1 MVVKKFSEKS
11 RYLYNMLI
19 VNIENTTQ
27 LERALKSLKNKVLK
41 TKQNEILRG
50 KKEYVK
56 KSVARRTQLRKA
68 IGRDKFINSR

>member
-1 MVVKKFSEKS
+1 
-11 RYLYNMLI
+11 MLI

>member
-19 VNIENTTQ
+19 VNIENNTQ
-27 LERALKSLKNKVLK
+27 LERALKTLKNKVLK